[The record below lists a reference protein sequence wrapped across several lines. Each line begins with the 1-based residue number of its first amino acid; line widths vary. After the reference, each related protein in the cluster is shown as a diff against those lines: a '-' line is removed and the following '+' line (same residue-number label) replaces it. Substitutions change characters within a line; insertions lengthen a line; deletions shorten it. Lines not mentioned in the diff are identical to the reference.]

1 MLGKTENS
9 LIHNLP
15 HAWAP
20 SHYTLTHGLPAP
32 SFPLGTY
39 NFFVQGHTDTDT
51 ETLLH
56 ISSPQTLSPFLS
68 LSSQSPSRTTSLLW
82 PYSHSQSSICMHIR
96 PSTEPPSHTTA
107 LTALYSASPLNT
119 FFPHTG
125 SLTDSHLQSL
135 LTHILSHTLLPRL
148 RPASHSF
155 YTQCPFNT
163 LHTSR
168 VTHTHSFS
176 LHPPH
181 TWMPSQTP
189 FLTNSPQDSLLH
201 SHPPTQALLYTA
213 FLIQL
218 PLHTVSSIRSL
229 FTQGTLTP
237 YTQPFGSFFT
247 H

>member
-1 MLGKTENS
+1 M
-9 LIHNLP
+9 
-15 HAWAP
+15 
-20 SHYTLTHGLPAP
+20 YTLKPGKSVANSTLPSLVCRPLESYTAHVGEDRGLPNTQPASRMGTLTLYPIHGLPAP

-56 ISSPQTLSPFLS
+56 ISSPQTLSLFLS

-96 PSTEPPSHTTA
+96 PSTEPPSHTAA

-176 LHPPH
+176 LHPLIRGCPH
-181 TWMPSQTP
+181 KQPS
-189 FLTNSPQDSLLH
+189 
-201 SHPPTQALLYTA
+201 
-213 FLIQL
+213 
-218 PLHTVSSIRSL
+218 
-229 FTQGTLTP
+229 
-237 YTQPFGSFFT
+237 
-247 H
+247 